1 MLSITDKVKV
11 ILDLSNY
18 ATKKELDNAIEFD
31 ASSLGAKRDFVTLKA
46 QVDKLDIKGALS
58 GLR

>member
-1 MLSITDKVKV
+1 M
-11 ILDLSNY
+11 DLSNS
-18 ATKKELDNAIEFD
+18 ATKKELDSAIEFD
-31 ASSLGAKRDFVTLKA
+31 TSSLGAKRDFVTLKA

>member
-31 ASSLGAKRDFVTLKA
+31 ASSLGAKRDFVNLKA